1 MEETKIKLDFF
12 TVACALESLSNVM
25 FLSGTEVETA
35 GDEILTN
42 DESAASAIADFLET
56 IGFEYVNYTYYD
68 PDDDAREGID
78 DCRTGKWAVSVD

>member
-42 DESAASAIADFLET
+42 DESAASAIADFLE
-56 IGFEYVNYTYYD
+56 
-68 PDDDAREGID
+68 
-78 DCRTGKWAVSVD
+78 S